1 LSSRRTDTEDG
12 MDTLA
17 SYLASEHIKDLHREA
32 DAVRLA
38 RSAERE
44 RTRPAW
50 RKRTGT
56 AARRLSSALADVAA
70 ELDPVPRRASYGRE

>member
-1 LSSRRTDTEDG
+1 

-17 SYLASEHIKDLHREA
+17 AYLIAEHIKDLTREA

-38 RSAERE
+38 HSAESE

-50 RKRTGT
+50 RKRAGT
-56 AARRLSSALADVAA
+56 AARRLSLALADVAA
-70 ELDPVPRRASYGRE
+70 ELDPAPRRASYGRE